1 MRLRLVWMSV
11 VLATACGEA
20 FSSRVDVVA
29 RAAEYELDVGPLAAL
44 LARGGELPV
53 RREVVEGL
61 AVMWVN
67 YTLFAHA
74 LVSGDSLLDSA
85 TVLATK
91 WPDVQQDI
99 ASAYHELLVGD
110 ATTLDSAQLDSAY
123 AAGELRLIQQILFE
137 VSAVNPPEI
146 KRAKNGLVLDLRQQI
161 GSGLAWADAVRST
174 EETGGADRE
183 GSLGVIARGDMVEVF
198 ENTAYALAP
207 GQISQVIETS
217 FGYHIVYRPTLAD
230 VREAF
235 KEGVEARLEAS
246 FDEDYLGT
254 LPEKWDIEVKR
265 SALPAA
271 REVGNDAVRAK
282 RSGKVLGSYRGGEF
296 RVSDFARWL
305 QAMSPQMRQ
314 QLVTATDSQV
324 TQMIRGLIVNEV
336 LLVEARERGIT
347 TSPETLDELR
357 DDLRRELALL
367 GAAMGLP
374 ADTVARLLRQPPEA
388 RYTSVRI
395 KVIDYLDRLSRS
407 EGRLQLVPPFLADE
421 LQQRSEWEI
430 VPAGVESALARARQ
444 LRETMGTSG
453 VQRARPVPPPPVP
466 DTAGVGGAR

>member
-1 MRLRLVWMSV
+1 MRLRLVLMSAI
-11 VLATACGEA
+11 LATGCGEA

-29 RAAEYELDVGPLAAL
+29 RAEEYELDVGRLASL
-44 LARGGELPV
+44 LARGEGLPV

-61 AVMWVN
+61 AVMWVD

-74 LVSGDSLLDSA
+74 LVLGDSLLDSA
-85 TVLATK
+85 TVVATK
-91 WPDVQQDI
+91 WPDIQQDI
-99 ASAYHELLVGD
+99 ASAYHTLLVGD
-110 ATTLDSAQLDSAY
+110 ATTLDSAQVDSAY
-123 AAGELRLIQQILFE
+123 NAGEFRLIQQILFQ
-137 VSAVNPPEI
+137 VSATDPPEI
-146 KRAKNGLVLDLRQQI
+146 KQAKNGVALDLRRQI
-161 GSGLAWADAVRST
+161 GSGLSWADAVQST

-217 FGYHIVYRPTLAD
+217 YGYHIVNRPALSD

-235 KEGVEARLEAS
+235 REGVEARLQAK
-246 FDEDYLGT
+246 FDDDYLST
-254 LPEKWDIEVKR
+254 LADKWDIEVKR

-271 REVGNDAVRAK
+271 REAGDDAVRAK
-282 RSGKVLGSYRGGEF
+282 RSSTVLGSYRGGEF

-305 QAMSPQMRQ
+305 QAMPTQMRQ
-314 QLVTATDSQV
+314 QFATATDSQV
-324 TQMIRGLIVNEV
+324 TQIIRGLIRNEV
-336 LLVEARERGIT
+336 LLVEAREQGIT
-347 TSPETLDELR
+347 TSRETLDELR

-374 ADTVARLLRQPPEA
+374 ADTVTRLLRLPPEV
-388 RYTSVRI
+388 RYTTVRI
-395 KVIDYLDRLSRS
+395 KVIDYLMRLSRN

-444 LRETMGTSG
+444 LRATMDRDA
-453 VQRARPVPPPPVP
+453 QRAPPVRP
-466 DTAGVGGAR
+466 APPATDTAGGR